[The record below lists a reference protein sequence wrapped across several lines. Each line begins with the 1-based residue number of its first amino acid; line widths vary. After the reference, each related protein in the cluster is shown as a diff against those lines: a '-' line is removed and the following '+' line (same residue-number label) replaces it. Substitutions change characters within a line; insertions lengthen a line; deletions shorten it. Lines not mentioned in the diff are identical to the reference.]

1 MVSKVCV
8 MERQR
13 QTVGEAG
20 DEGPSST
27 KLCVANTKVVIMGQ
41 AG

>member
-8 MERQR
+8 MERQQ
-13 QTVGEAG
+13 QTVGGAS
-20 DEGPSST
+20 DEGTLST
-27 KLCVANTKVVIMGQ
+27 KLCVVGTKVVIMGQ